1 MRDKSRFLNALVY
14 VLCLLIIN
22 IILIYFST
30 IYNSKKLLFWG
41 NILAISF
48 VFPMI
53 ILYFEK
59 KEPFK
64 WKRYI
69 YFTFLT
75 FVVMFMICN
84 LFIYRLY

>member
-1 MRDKSRFLNALVY
+1 MRDKSRFLNAFVY

-59 KEPFK
+59 KNRLNGSGIF
-64 WKRYI
+64 I
-69 YFTFLT
+69 LLFLH
-75 FVVMFMICN
+75 
-84 LFIYRLY
+84 L